1 MHKKNTRDGL
11 PVASLIRKRGGRM
24 RYFIV
29 DDDAAVRFMLAQIVE
44 DADLGEVCGEA
55 EDGSLVDHDFLSWK
69 QVDILLI
76 DMLMPKRDGIETIRQ
91 LNRYTGK
98 IVMISQIES
107 KELIAEAYSLGIEYY
122 VTKPVN
128 RLEVISVLQKV
139 RERILLQQSI
149 EGIQRT
155 LHVLSAQTAF
165 TRPVEHAYSERS
177 ILSSATFLLTEL
189 GVISEKGSKDL
200 LAMMEIL
207 HRFEKDNGTEAK
219 LPSLRDM
226 FAAVAER
233 KLGTGAAALIQ
244 KESKAAEQRVRR
256 VIYQALTHLA
266 SLGLTDFGH
275 PKFESYAALFFDFT
289 EVRKRMR
296 ELENQVEMSIPP
308 TRIHTKKFI
317 YVLYMEAKRRL
328 GVLQG

>member
-1 MHKKNTRDGL
+1 
-11 PVASLIRKRGGRM
+11 M

-29 DDDAAVRFMLAQIVE
+29 DDDSAVRFMLAQIIE

-55 EDGSLVDHDFLSWK
+55 EDGSLVDHEFLNWK

-76 DMLMPKRDGIETIRQ
+76 DMLMPRRDGIETIRQ

-98 IVMISQIES
+98 IVMISQVEV
-107 KELIAEAYSLGIEYY
+107 KELIAEAYSLGVEYY

-128 RLEVISVLQKV
+128 RREIISVLQKV
-139 RERILLQQSI
+139 RERILMQQSI
-149 EGIQRT
+149 EGIQRS
-155 LHVLSAQTAF
+155 LRVLTAE
-165 TRPVEHAYSERS
+165 TPSPRPVGYGYSEQS

-200 LAMMEIL
+200 LAMMELL
-207 HRFEKDNGTEAK
+207 HRWEKDNGTEAK
-219 LPSLRDM
+219 LPSLRDI
-226 FAAVAER
+226 FAAVAKR
-233 KLGTGAAALIQ
+233 KLGTETAVLIQ

-275 PKFESYAALFFDFT
+275 PKFESYAALFFDFA

-296 ELENQVEMSIPP
+296 ELENQVAASLPP
-308 TRIHTKKFI
+308 TRIHMKKFI

-328 GVLQG
+328 GVLHG

>member
-1 MHKKNTRDGL
+1 
-11 PVASLIRKRGGRM
+11 M

-29 DDDAAVRFMLAQIVE
+29 DDDSAVRFMLAQIIE

-69 QVDILLI
+69 QVDVLLI
-76 DMLMPKRDGIETIRQ
+76 DMLMPKRDGMETIRQ
-91 LNRYTGK
+91 LDRYTGK
-98 IVMISQIES
+98 IVMISQVET
-107 KELIAEAYSLGIEYY
+107 KELIAEAYSLGVEYY

-128 RLEVISVLQKV
+128 RREIISVLQKV
-139 RERILLQQSI
+139 RERILMQQSI
-149 EGIQRT
+149 EGIQRS
-155 LHVLSAQTAF
+155 LRVLTAE
-165 TRPVEHAYSERS
+165 TPSPRPVEYGYSEQS
-177 ILSSATFLLTEL
+177 LLSSAAFLLTEL

-200 LAMMEIL
+200 LAMMELL
-207 HRFEKDNGTEAK
+207 HRWEKDNGTEAK
-219 LPSLRDM
+219 LPSLRDI
-226 FAAVAER
+226 FAAVARR
-233 KLGTGAAALIQ
+233 KLGTETAVLIQ

-296 ELENQVEMSIPP
+296 ELENQVAASLPP
-308 TRIHTKKFI
+308 TRIHMKKFI

-328 GVLQG
+328 GVLHG